1 MSAAGRLTAA
11 WYRAALTPATA
22 LGTPLSLAFGALAA
36 TRRALYGHG
45 VLARHRMPV
54 PVVVIGNITV
64 GGAGKTPLVRA
75 LAAALRAGGHR
86 PGIVSRGHGGRL
98 AGPHLVGGGDTADD
112 VGDEPLLLAADGTP
126 VAIGRDRVAAARH
139 LLAAHPDI
147 DVVLADD
154 GLQHYALAR
163 DVEVAVVDAARGLGN
178 GWLLPAGPLRE
189 PASRLGRVDAIVL
202 NASTSAAD
210 ARIADPVP
218 VDAAP
223 GIPRFAMR
231 LVPQP
236 WRRVVDDAVV
246 ADPAPFPPGTVHA
259 IAGIADPARFFDTL
273 ERLGIDFVPHAFAD
287 HHRYTGADLAWP
299 GARAILMTEKDAVKC
314 RRIGDDRMAWL
325 PVHADIDAA
334 LVTLI
339 EDRMHGSQ
347 AA

>member
-1 MSAAGRLTAA
+1 MSAAGRLGAA
-11 WYRAALTPATA
+11 WYRASLTPATA
-22 LGTPLSLAFGALAA
+22 LATPLSLLFGGLAA
-36 TRRALYGHG
+36 TRRALYRNGWLAGHRIG
-45 VLARHRMPV
+45 V
-54 PVVVIGNITV
+54 PVIVIGNITA

-75 LAAALRAGGHR
+75 LAEALRARGHR

-98 AGPHLVGGGDTADD
+98 AGPHLVVAADIADD
-112 VGDEPLLLAADGTP
+112 VGDEPLLLAADATP
-126 VAIGRDRVAAARH
+126 VSIGRDRVAAARH
-139 LLAAHPDI
+139 LVAAHPDV
-147 DVVLADD
+147 DVILADD
-154 GLQHYALAR
+154 GLQHYALRR

-189 PASRLGRVDAIVL
+189 PARRLDRVDAIVL
-202 NASTSAAD
+202 NA
-210 ARIADPVP
+210 
-218 VDAAP
+218 AAP
-223 GIPRFAMR
+223 GAGVAAADPLPAGTAPAVPRFTMR

-246 ADPAPFPPGTVHA
+246 AAPSALPRDAVHA
-259 IAGIADPARFFDTL
+259 IAGIANPARFFDTL
-273 ERLGIDFVPHAFAD
+273 RGLGLDFVAHAFPD
-287 HHRYTGADLAWP
+287 HHRYRAADLAWP

-325 PVHADIDAA
+325 PVRAEIDAA